1 MDMPTPCPS
10 CFDIVEFNDMVRTD
24 GKDSI
29 HDLVCQD
36 CYDLLECD
44 DDDDDDDDFYDRIL
58 PF

>member
-44 DDDDDDDDFYDRIL
+44 DDDDDFYDRIL